1 MDFQM
6 YNDAEKQHIQ
16 RIIEQ
21 KQMRD
26 FLKFYTSLV
35 ERCFDDCVNDFTS
48 KALTSKEEACIN
60 RCADKFLKHNER
72 VGQRFGELNQQL
84 MQQQQQAQQPQL
96 PQQSSSK
103 WF

>member
-6 YNDAEKQHIQ
+6 YNDAEKQQIQ

-26 FLKFYTSLV
+26 FLKFYTNLV
-35 ERCFDDCVNDFTS
+35 ERCFNDCINDFTS
-48 KALTSKEEACIN
+48 KALTSKEETCIN

-72 VGQRFGELNQQL
+72 VGQRF
-84 MQQQQQAQQPQL
+84 
-96 PQQSSSK
+96 
-103 WF
+103 